1 MTKRTL
7 IQNTRKWHRYL
18 GLLLGIQ
25 FLLWTIGGLYFSWT
39 NIDEIRG
46 DNLKND
52 NPELVSSDKFISPS
66 TFLPEL
72 LKDSGSLLSLK
83 LTSVLNEPYY
93 EVVFLSNDEKKVT
106 LVNAT
111 TGAERNPLTQKEAVL
126 LATQKLSVK
135 ADVTAVEFLTETG
148 SHHEYRGRPL
158 PTYVITFDAPA
169 NTTVYISKEY
179 ANVQTFR
186 NNKWRVFDFLW
197 MLHTMDYQERDN
209 FNNWLLRAFSI
220 FGIFTI
226 LSGFSLYILTSKSIN
241 RSKKNIK
248 V

>member
-46 DNLKND
+46 DNLKNETKELPD
-52 NPELVSSDKFISPS
+52 NANFISPS
-66 TFLPEL
+66 AFLPKL
-72 LKDSGSLLSLK
+72 LKD
-83 LTSVLNEPYY
+83 
-93 EVVFLSNDEKKVT
+93 
-106 LVNAT
+106 
-111 TGAERNPLTQKEAVL
+111 
-126 LATQKLSVK
+126 
-135 ADVTAVEFLTETG
+135 
-148 SHHEYRGRPL
+148 
-158 PTYVITFDAPA
+158 
-169 NTTVYISKEY
+169 
-179 ANVQTFR
+179 
-186 NNKWRVFDFLW
+186 KWRIFDFLW

-226 LSGFSLYILTSKSIN
+226 LSGFSLYILTSKKY
-241 RSKKNIK
+241 RSRKISK